1 MPLNAARIYT
11 VIIIAAKFFTVA
23 MIVIMSTLLTMTMAK
38 AEGKRKAKNRLIVQ
52 SKFPL
57 HTLKN
62 KTRVEVAIPL
72 SGFLYLVY
80 WN

>member
-1 MPLNAARIYT
+1 
-11 VIIIAAKFFTVA
+11 
-23 MIVIMSTLLTMTMAK
+23 MSTLLTMTMAK

-72 SGFLYLVY
+72 SAFCIWFIGIEKLRYQSDITTPKVDH
-80 WN
+80 